1 MWTFLVLLKK
11 CCTPPKWQRDF
22 LYKEHEMNG
31 YRNCHLNWSSGSRL
45 NPFPPPPKRSV
56 LWFDC
61 DVITDATAADMEVEV
76 NKELADVDTAAPDD
90 TGLSE
95 NKI

>member
-1 MWTFLVLLKK
+1 M
-11 CCTPPKWQRDF
+11 
-22 LYKEHEMNG
+22 
-31 YRNCHLNWSSGSRL
+31 

-61 DVITDATAADMEVEV
+61 DVITDAAAADAMEVEV

-90 TGLSE
+90 TGLSK

>member
-1 MWTFLVLLKK
+1 MK
-11 CCTPPKWQRDF
+11 
-22 LYKEHEMNG
+22 G

-61 DVITDATAADMEVEV
+61 DVITDAAAAADAAMEVEV
-76 NKELADVDTAAPDD
+76 NRELADVDTAMPEE

-95 NKI
+95 SKT

>member
-1 MWTFLVLLKK
+1 MK
-11 CCTPPKWQRDF
+11 
-22 LYKEHEMNG
+22 G

-61 DVITDATAADMEVEV
+61 DVITDAADAMEVEV
-76 NKELADVDTAAPDD
+76 NKELADVDTAMPEE

-95 NKI
+95 SKT